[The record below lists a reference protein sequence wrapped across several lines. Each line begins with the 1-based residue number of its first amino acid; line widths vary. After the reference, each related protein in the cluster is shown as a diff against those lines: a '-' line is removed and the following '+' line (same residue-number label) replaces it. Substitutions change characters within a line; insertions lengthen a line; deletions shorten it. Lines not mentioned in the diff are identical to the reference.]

1 MDWIATALLV
11 VGGFICGSNLLIP
24 LIIRLLLGEG
34 TARRFMGFRDEDSHV
49 SPIPVFGSLF
59 VAISLFHFWQTTW
72 ILVLSIVLIV
82 TDIGGLHWFAVAMFC
97 QYVVKRGKSSKDDRD
112 SAP

>member
-1 MDWIATALLV
+1 MEWIATALLV
-11 VGGFICGSNLLIP
+11 VGGFICCCNCVIP
-24 LIIRLLLGEG
+24 LSMRLLLGEG
-34 TARRFMGFRDEDSHV
+34 TVRRFMGLRDEDSHV
-49 SPIPVFGSLF
+49 SPFPVFGSLF

-82 TDIGGLHWFAVAMFC
+82 TDIGGLHWFAVAMFYH
-97 QYVVKRGKSSKDDRD
+97 YVVKRGRSSNNDRD